1 MSQFGIRYG
10 QGLKVLPILTVAD
23 VVATATPTAYFDLD
37 QLNWATVLVSFG
49 AIASTDSTGEVVITV
64 EASTAA
70 SSNAT
75 EGTVAF
81 SYRLSSAVA
90 TDSMGAITAAVA
102 ATGAAIPNTADNTVV
117 LIDID
122 PAVVAASAAD
132 RRYVRLVI
140 TPTAEITSTIVGAT
154 LIAEPRYPGNAI
166 PFST

>member
-10 QGLKVLPILTVAD
+10 QGLKPLPILTVAD
-23 VVATATPTAYFDLD
+23 VVATATATAYFDLD
-37 QLNWATVLVSFG
+37 QLNWATVIVSFG

-75 EGTVAF
+75 EGNVAF
-81 SYRLSSAVA
+81 SYRLSAAVG
-90 TDSMGAITAAVA
+90 TDSMGAITAATA
-102 ATGAAIPNTADNTVV
+102 AAGAAIPNTADNTVV

-140 TPTAEITSTIVGAT
+140 TPTSEITSTIVGAI

-166 PFST
+166 PSST